1 MLRASVGIPRP
12 GESAVPEVQIA
23 GEIDLVA

>member
-1 MLRASVGIPRP
+1 MLRAAAGILRA